1 VKAISIKVLISVFFI
16 LLSSYAYPAK
26 FSGANIPYDSSF
38 HLGLVNGPG
47 TGISIGVDV
56 FFPLEGVSW
65 GVDIEQQ
72 VTNSEFE
79 QNINILKYGL
89 ALKYVVSED
98 LYFTTHI
105 GKASFYLSKAVDYRD
120 SFSGTEYSIDA
131 ETHGG
136 ATYLAIAP
144 NFRVGEY
151 FLTPKVVF
159 NNITDGGMIFEV
171 DLNIGHQ
178 F

>member
-1 VKAISIKVLISVFFI
+1 MKAISKGILISIFLI

-26 FSGANIPYDSSF
+26 FSSANVPYDSSF

-56 FFPLEGVSW
+56 FFPVEGFSW
-65 GVDIEQQ
+65 GGEVEQQ

-89 ALKYVVSED
+89 VLKYVASED
-98 LYFTTHI
+98 LYFTAHI

-120 SFSGTEYSIDA
+120 SFSGTEYSID
-131 ETHGG
+131 EDTHGS

-144 NFRVGEY
+144 NFRIGEY
-151 FLTPKVVF
+151 FLTPKAVL
-159 NNITDGGMIFEV
+159 NNITDGGTIFEV
-171 DLNIGHQ
+171 DLNIGHK